1 MNTYCNSFLHFD
13 NASIDVNG
21 DELGVGGGG
30 LEGSLKENS
39 YVCANVSVTRKKK
52 KKRTEDRNI
61 GEVDN
66 ALELRSRTRLINLI
80 WKADILHFLSS
91 YS

>member
-52 KKRTEDRNI
+52 KKTD
-61 GEVDN
+61 
-66 ALELRSRTRLINLI
+66 
-80 WKADILHFLSS
+80 
-91 YS
+91 